1 MEIYIL
7 SFTLVRKLHADH
19 CDVSGGYSTCNVT
32 CQSDGEQITG
42 RCQAPTLKCCRF
54 MCAGPGTFCLREGA
68 FPENLGFKGIY
79 PNGNEISES
88 GKGKE
93 ERCPENGICVK
104 EPGAP
109 YNWPYQFPW
118 PPVALW
124 PPFYVFPDDYDFPK
138 YWPCS
143 WIQPPSCS
151 YPLGSSPVE
160 KSPGPCN

>member
-1 MEIYIL
+1 
-7 SFTLVRKLHADH
+7 
-19 CDVSGGYSTCNVT
+19 
-32 CQSDGEQITG
+32 
-42 RCQAPTLKCCRF
+42 

-68 FPENLGFKGIY
+68 FPENLGFKETY
-79 PNGNEISES
+79 LNDDEISES
-88 GKGKE
+88 EKE
-93 ERCPENGICVK
+93 KKEHCPEKGICVK
-104 EPGAP
+104 EPASP

-151 YPLGSSPVE
+151 YLLGSSPIE
-160 KSPGPCN
+160 KSPGPCNQMIVR